1 MTPRHEVGAS
11 RRSLLH
17 QLPKRSKLAAA
28 RSARPTLKRVRVHT
42 VTASHSPREVD
53 VDITKDTKVSD
64 ILREYGDI
72 AEVMEV
78 FGIKRVAGYNLRKF
92 ITKALTVERAAKVH
106 RVPVD
111 EFLATLR
118 TAVGQIPPT

>member
-1 MTPRHEVGAS
+1 
-11 RRSLLH
+11 
-17 QLPKRSKLAAA
+17 
-28 RSARPTLKRVRVHT
+28 
-42 VTASHSPREVD
+42 

-72 AEVMEV
+72 AEVMEL
-78 FGIKRVAGYNLRKF
+78 FGIKRVAGYNIRKF

-106 RVPVD
+106 RVPLD

-118 TAVGQIPPT
+118 TAVGQIPPPERSSIEPERGR

>member
-1 MTPRHEVGAS
+1 M
-11 RRSLLH
+11 
-17 QLPKRSKLAAA
+17 
-28 RSARPTLKRVRVHT
+28 HT
-42 VTASHSPREVD
+42 VTASFSPREVG

-64 ILREYGDI
+64 ILREYGDV
-72 AEVMEV
+72 AGVMEV
-78 FGIKRVAGYNLRKF
+78 FGIKRVAGYNVRRF

-118 TAVGQIPPT
+118 TVLGQIPPS